1 MAVLGFAG
9 FGAQVRF
16 AERIGVDRR
25 RLNNV
30 LVGYPMSRQLAQIII
45 RRYPRVSITFL
56 LWGSGDNLD
65 RNLKQQLSNWGR
77 TLFRAFVPAAK

>member
-1 MAVLGFAG
+1 MEVLGFEG
-9 FGAQVRF
+9 WGAQVRF

-45 RRYPRVSITFL
+45 RRYPHVSITFL
-56 LWGSGDNLD
+56 LWGSGDKLD
-65 RNLKQQLSNWGR
+65 PNLKRELLNYSRR
-77 TLFRAFVPAAK
+77 TGISVFTS

>member
-9 FGAQVRF
+9 LGAQVRF

-30 LVGYPMSRQLAQIII
+30 LVGYPMSRQLAEIII
-45 RRYPRVSITFL
+45 RRYPRVSIKFL
-56 LWGSGDNLD
+56 LRGSGDNLD
-65 RNLKQQLSNWGR
+65 LKRQLLNYQRITGISVF
-77 TLFRAFVPAAK
+77 TS

>member
-9 FGAQVRF
+9 LGAQVRF

-30 LVGYPMSRQLAQIII
+30 LVGYPLSSQLAQIIV

-56 LWGSGDNLD
+56 LRGSGDNLD
-65 RNLKQQLSNWGR
+65 RNLKQQLSRYQRSTGISVF
-77 TLFRAFVPAAK
+77 TS